1 MCWLPPARANTDAR
15 FSLFSIRREYKQMLK
30 DDPMRIQRWCSLC
43 TFLLAI
49 IFQNKF
55 RYNSPQVSRADRI
68 SLSPVWSNWLLS
80 PAGVGG
86 GGGGA
91 GPSRSR
97 SEKPARS
104 KQRVTTKLA
113 WSQISTLLLLTTIR
127 NAKANR
133 RNPLER
139 IVKGLGGQRRLFIAA
154 LWASLLLRPAFYGSL
169 MLSKH
174 LIKVSRDR
182 KKGRACVFR
191 PRGDPEETTN
201 YESPC
206 LQIWGQGRRIH
217 LNPAQFCSSGIV
229 RRVSA
234 PGKVRLVFP
243 KHPLIAAICLLG
255 GPLPAGPTPS
265 TCNENPQS
273 GANGRSQATQTD
285 HRLANKEKPCFN
297 TKICLRKWKC
307 IIIKIAS
314 VDSTSS

>member
-1 MCWLPPARANTDAR
+1 MSCAGWLLPTRANIHAG
-15 FSLFSIRREYKQMLK
+15 FSLSGIERVLNQMLK
-30 DDPMRIQRWCSLC
+30 DDPMRIKRWFSLF
-43 TFLLAI
+43 TLLLRI
-49 IFQNKF
+49 VFQNYF
-55 RYNSPQVSRADRI
+55 QYDSPQVSPGDRI

-80 PAGVGG
+80 PAGEG

-182 KKGRACVFR
+182 KKGRAC
-191 PRGDPEETTN
+191 GDPEETTN
-201 YESPC
+201 YESAC

-234 PGKVRLVFP
+234 GESKTCIPEAPFNCSNMFVGRPLGWSAHLQWKPTKRGKWAF
-243 KHPLIAAICLLG
+243 
-255 GPLPAGPTPS
+255 AGHSERPPT
-265 TCNENPQS
+265 
-273 GANGRSQATQTD
+273 G
-285 HRLANKEKPCFN
+285 K
-297 TKICLRKWKC
+297 
-307 IIIKIAS
+307 
-314 VDSTSS
+314 